1 MSAQQIFRLRNPA
14 LLMALAAAFPVISYA
29 AGAAN
34 VDFSTGSVT
43 AVNSVGVQ
51 RPLSKGADIGNGD
64 TIRTGAG
71 GRAQVRFSDGA
82 LVSLQPQTEF
92 RIDNYQYSGKK
103 TDESDKGFFSL
114 LKGGLRTI
122 TGLVGRSNRDNYK
135 VTTSVAT
142 IGIRG
147 TEYTAGLNPSGDELN
162 VATGEGVVE
171 VCNDAGCILLA
182 SGESGLVQGNGQ
194 PRRYSS
200 RPRLPPASIPED
212 LQPVFSSS
220 DQFPL
225 DPAGLFPPDPLD
237 QQSEPPPPP
246 PPPPPST
253 PPPPPPPTPP
263 PPPPPPLI
271 SGTDYAVAF
280 AGQVS
285 GFPDSN
291 VLTPV
296 NASFD
301 TANALTSFDDGFDT
315 YSASV
320 IAGAFSSDGVIG
332 WGRWSSGTTT
342 SGSLIDFHYVTG
354 IPTPTADLAA
364 LGGITATYNLIGYT
378 FPTAQDGTVG
388 QAPSGTLTANF
399 GGGLSNSTISLNLTV
414 PIGGQT
420 FSIIGGTSW
429 ASASMPQTFSF
440 STACAAVNGF
450 FTGANASHAGIAY
463 KLDSGMSMGDVSGV
477 GAFKR

>member
-34 VDFSTGSVT
+34 VDFAAGSVT

-51 RPLSKGADIGNGD
+51 RPLSKGAEIGNGD
-64 TIRTGAG
+64 TIRTGDG

-82 LVSLQPQTEF
+82 LISLQPQTEF
-92 RIDNYQYSGKK
+92 RIDNYQYSGKA
-103 TDESDKGFFSL
+103 DEAEKGFFSL

-135 VTTSVAT
+135 VSTSVAT

-147 TEYTAGLNPSGDELN
+147 TAYTAGLNPSGDELN
-162 VATGEGVVE
+162 VATGEGLVE

-200 RPRLPPASIPED
+200 RPRLPPASIPQD

-220 DQFPL
+220 DQR
-225 DPAGLFPPDPLD
+225 PDP
-237 QQSEPPPPP
+237 SPPE
-246 PPPPPST
+246 T
-253 PPPPPPPTPP
+253 LPPTL
-263 PPPPPPLI
+263 PLI
-271 SGTDYAVAF
+271 SGPDYAVAF
-280 AGQVS
+280 AGKVS
-285 GFPDSN
+285 GFPNTDVVS
-291 VLTPV
+291 PV
-296 NASFD
+296 YATFN
-301 TANALTSFDDGFDT
+301 TANALTSFDDGSYT

-332 WGRWSSGTTT
+332 WGRWASGTA
-342 SGSLIDFHYVTG
+342 SGPLIDFHYVTG

-364 LGGITATYNLIGYT
+364 LGGITATYNLIGFT

-388 QAPSGTLTANF
+388 QKPIGSLIANF
-399 GGGLSNSTISLNLTV
+399 GGANSTISLNLTV

-420 FSIIGGTSW
+420 FSIVDGTSFCG
-429 ASASMPQTFSF
+429 SMPQTFSF
-440 STACAAVNGF
+440 NTACATVNGF

-463 KLDSGMSMGDVSGV
+463 KIDSGLSMGYVSGV